1 MPLTIRPVTPA
12 VGAEISGVNLSRLSD
27 ADFTQI
33 EHAWNRHGALLFRD
47 QQISDDDL
55 LAFSRRFGD
64 LDPPPVQEH
73 GRQSPEGYPDV
84 YVVSNVLDDKG
95 APIGALGA
103 GEAVWHTDMSYLP
116 TPPDA
121 SMLYSLEVPP
131 SGGDTWVLGMQAA
144 WTTLPDALK
153 AKVRGRRIKHDGT
166 YNSGGYLRKGVTP
179 SDDPHTAPGAWH
191 PAVLRHPVTGAPSL
205 LSRAAAQLLRRGPR
219 AGGVRRAARRA
230 VGAYRAPR
238 PALPASLARRRS
250 AAVGQPLHDAPARP
264 VRQRNAPRDASH
276 ADQGQGRAAG
286 VGRGGIRY
294 RREQAPR
301 HAQQR
306 AGVTIVYVIVTDF
319 GKVESLFELSDRTRV
334 PRSGCLFGVSL
345 ERAISLRRGRG
356 HGRCG
361 YRLVTEFQL
370 CRFYIL
376 EIGPADRQCLRRSI
390 GL

>member
-27 ADFTQI
+27 ADFVQI
-33 EHAWNRHGALLFRD
+33 EHAWNRYGALLFRD
-47 QQISDDDL
+47 QKINDDDL

-153 AKVRGRRIKHDGT
+153 ARVRGRRIKHDGT

-191 PAVLRHPVTGAPSL
+191 PAVLCHPVTGAPSL
-205 LSRAAAQLLRRGPR
+205 FLGRRRNSYIEGLAPVESDALLDALWAHIDRPDLRYQHRWRVGDLLLWDNRSTMHRRDPFDNATRRVMHRTQIKGKAEPR
-219 AGGVRRAARRA
+219 AYVEAA
-230 VGAYRAPR
+230 
-238 PALPASLARRRS
+238 
-250 AAVGQPLHDAPARP
+250 
-264 VRQRNAPRDASH
+264 
-276 ADQGQGRAAG
+276 
-286 VGRGGIRY
+286 
-294 RREQAPR
+294 
-301 HAQQR
+301 
-306 AGVTIVYVIVTDF
+306 
-319 GKVESLFELSDRTRV
+319 
-334 PRSGCLFGVSL
+334 
-345 ERAISLRRGRG
+345 
-356 HGRCG
+356 
-361 YRLVTEFQL
+361 
-370 CRFYIL
+370 
-376 EIGPADRQCLRRSI
+376 
-390 GL
+390 